1 MKTAIDHRKYGP
13 TDASKVFRKLGTCS
27 RTFFHILNREFGH
40 PKELEELAADSLAGG
55 ILQQGQ
61 QCGMLWGASLAV
73 GGEAYRKCKD
83 QNEAICVAI
92 KATQDIMESFSK
104 NENTINCRDITHCDF
119 SSKLSF
125 AKYMFS
131 GRFLYCFKNG

>member
-1 MKTAIDHRKYGP
+1 MKTAIDPRDYGP
-13 TDASKVFRKLGTCS
+13 KDASKVFRKLRTCS

-73 GGEAYRKCKD
+73 GGEAYRKCTD
-83 QNEAICVAI
+83 QNEAICVA
-92 KATQDIMESFSK
+92 
-104 NENTINCRDITHCDF
+104 NCTEIILFPPPILFQKR
-119 SSKLSF
+119 
-125 AKYMFS
+125 KYYQLP
-131 GRFLYCFKNG
+131 GYHPL